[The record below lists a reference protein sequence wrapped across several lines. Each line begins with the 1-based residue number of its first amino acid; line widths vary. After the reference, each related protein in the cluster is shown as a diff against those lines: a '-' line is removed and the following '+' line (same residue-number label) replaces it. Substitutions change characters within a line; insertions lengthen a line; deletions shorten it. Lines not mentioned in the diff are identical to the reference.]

1 MANPLNLVMYVVGGG
16 VVGYLYYRLI
26 GCSSS
31 GCSTGGALPGAAK
44 DGIRAPGVG
53 VCPITSRLVPSI
65 IYGAVMGAILASS
78 R

>member
-31 GCSTGGALPGAAK
+31 GSSTGGALPGAAK
-44 DGIRAPGVG
+44 DGIRAPGV
-53 VCPITSRLVPSI
+53 CPITSRPVPSI
-65 IYGAVMGAILASS
+65 IYGAVVGALLASS